1 MLYVKKSLTAIVLA
15 SAVFSTFSYAD
26 IIISGTRIV
35 YDENKKDVS
44 IRLENKG
51 TRPLLVQN
59 WIDLGN
65 DNDDPGS
72 IKAPFVSTPP
82 VSRVDPK
89 RGQSVKIMY
98 TQASALPKDRESV
111 FWFNVLE
118 VPPKADTSKEENKS
132 LLQLAF
138 RTRIKLFYRPTGLKG
153 QPAEAAKQLKW
164 QIASEQGHA
173 VLRAD
178 NSTPYFVSFNDAT
191 YTAGGKRYDVEATMV
206 APFSKSSFTVKGLSG
221 ASAGKLEY
229 HAIND
234 FGGLIEG
241 SVSL

>member
-65 DNDDPGS
+65 DNDDPGR

-82 VSRVDPK
+82 VSRVEPK
-89 RGQSVKIMY
+89 RGQSVK
-98 TQASALPKDRESV
+98 
-111 FWFNVLE
+111 
-118 VPPKADTSKEENKS
+118 
-132 LLQLAF
+132 
-138 RTRIKLFYRPTGLKG
+138 
-153 QPAEAAKQLKW
+153 
-164 QIASEQGHA
+164 
-173 VLRAD
+173 
-178 NSTPYFVSFNDAT
+178 
-191 YTAGGKRYDVEATMV
+191 
-206 APFSKSSFTVKGLSG
+206 
-221 ASAGKLEY
+221 
-229 HAIND
+229 
-234 FGGLIEG
+234 
-241 SVSL
+241 